1 VDTRQLSMRLGAPV
15 SWRRSTRP
23 LAGACASA
31 YAPRST
37 QFGLMC
43 GAFCAF
49 ALASAVMKVLAEGQA
64 ERTWSWFSGPGSVW
78 EASQKGCPGRG
89 VASFRRCVIMCAR
102 CARAADGE
110 GVHQNLHVH
119 MVRPSANE
127 GEEFLQRCQREA
139 QLAVAADFDKRRQA
153 CAHSLSGRRVLIR
166 CVYVCVRVCV
176 CVCVSVCLCVYVS
189 VCLCVCVSVSVCV
202 CVCVCVRVCVCVCV
216 CVCV

>member
-64 ERTWSWFSGPGSVW
+64 ERTWSWFSGRGSVW

-102 CARAADGE
+102 SVPGRQTEREFIRICTCIWSGRRPMKAKSFSSGASARRSS
-110 GVHQNLHVH
+110 LW
-119 MVRPSANE
+119 RPTLISA
-127 GEEFLQRCQREA
+127 
-139 QLAVAADFDKRRQA
+139 
-153 CAHSLSGRRVLIR
+153 GRRVLIR
-166 CVYVCVRVCV
+166 
-176 CVCVSVCLCVYVS
+176 
-189 VCLCVCVSVSVCV
+189 
-202 CVCVCVRVCVCVCV
+202 
-216 CVCV
+216 